1 MSSPILARADALM
14 QRRRQNSPE
23 PDDVPLL
30 TDAISPEDEIPLL
43 VDVETPAPQVET
55 ALAVEA
61 EAEIEA
67 EVKTEVKADVE
78 ALAEP
83 TAEVETA
90 APAKPTPQPAPEPAP
105 GLALEGEILDIIA
118 HELACRVQKRLAAE
132 LPGIVES
139 TIREF
144 LAEPEILAL
153 IQPRD

>member
-55 ALAVEA
+55 ALAVEV
-61 EAEIEA
+61 E
-67 EVKTEVKADVE
+67 ADVE

-90 APAKPTPQPAPEPAP
+90 APAEPTPQPAPEPAP

-118 HELACRVQKRLAAE
+118 HELARRVQERLAAE
-132 LPGIVES
+132 LPTIVES

>member
-61 EAEIEA
+61 EAKIEA
-67 EVKTEVKADVE
+67 KIETDVE

-83 TAEVETA
+83 TAEVEAA
-90 APAKPTPQPAPEPAP
+90 APAEPTPQPAPEPAP

>member
-1 MSSPILARADALM
+1 MPSPILARADALM

-43 VDVETPAPQVET
+43 VDVETPAPPVET
-55 ALAVEA
+55 ALAVKVE
-61 EAEIEA
+61 
-67 EVKTEVKADVE
+67 TEVEVEADVE

-90 APAKPTPQPAPEPAP
+90 APAEPTPQPALEPAP
-105 GLALEGEILDIIA
+105 SLALEGEILDIIA

>member
-55 ALAVEA
+55 ALAVEV
-61 EAEIEA
+61 E
-67 EVKTEVKADVE
+67 ADVE

-90 APAKPTPQPAPEPAP
+90 APAEPTPQPAPEPAP

>member
-14 QRRRQNSPE
+14 QRRRQSNPE

-30 TDAISPEDEIPLL
+30 VDAISPEDEIPLL
-43 VDVETPAPQVET
+43 VDVETPAPPVET
-55 ALAVEA
+55 ALAVKVET
-61 EAEIEA
+61 EA
-67 EVKTEVKADVE
+67 EVEADVE

-90 APAKPTPQPAPEPAP
+90 APAEATPQPAPEPAP
-105 GLALEGEILDIIA
+105 SLTLEGEILDIIA

>member
-55 ALAVEA
+55 ALAVEV
-61 EAEIEA
+61 E
-67 EVKTEVKADVE
+67 ADVE

-90 APAKPTPQPAPEPAP
+90 APAEPTPQPAPEPAP

-118 HELACRVQKRLAAE
+118 HELARRVQARLATE